1 MISSHLPV
9 LQVILPLIAAPLCVL
24 LRRSSLLWLLSFSA
38 SLGAMVI
45 AWLLL
50 QQAGSSGVI
59 SYILGGWAA
68 PWGIEYRID
77 TLNAYV
83 LLIVTAISSVVL
95 LAAKKSIE
103 QEVPQQHW
111 PMFYASYLLCLT
123 GLLGITATADAFNVF
138 VFLEIS
144 SLSSYALISLGRD
157 RRALTASYQYLV
169 MGTIGATFI
178 LIGIGL
184 LYMLT
189 GTLNMNDLA
198 QRLPAVA
205 QTKTMLSAFAFLFV
219 GISLK
224 LALFPLHLWLPN
236 AYTYAPSIVSAFLAG
251 TATKV
256 AVYVLLRFIFTVF
269 GADYAFS
276 VLPLAEILMLLGVAA
291 ILFASLSAIYQDN
304 IKRLFAYSSVAQ
316 LGYITLGIS
325 FLSVSGLSAT
335 LLHLFNHAL
344 MKAALFMALACLLYR
359 QGGVKFSHVKGLG
372 RQMPWTFM
380 AIVIGG
386 LSLVGVPLTVGFI
399 SKWYLILAAIEQ
411 GHFVLVAI
419 ILFGSLLALV
429 YVWRIVEQGFF
440 SASDDHTD
448 VKEAPLSLLL
458 PTWLLVLANIW
469 FGIDTSLTVGVAEH
483 TAHWLLELPAPVMPG
498 ATP

>member
-1 MISSHLPV
+1 VISGHLPV
-9 LQVILPLIAAPLCVL
+9 LQVVLPLIAAPLCVL
-24 LRRSSLLWLLSFSA
+24 LRRSSLLWVLSFSA
-38 SLGAMVI
+38 SLAAMMI

-50 QQAGSSGVI
+50 QQASSGVI
-59 SYILGGWAA
+59 SYAIGGWAA

-83 LLIVTAISSVVL
+83 LLIVTSISSVVL
-95 LAAKKSIE
+95 LGAKKSIE
-103 QEVPQQHW
+103 QEIPQQHW

-123 GLLGITATADAFNVF
+123 GLLGITATGDAFNVF

-205 QTKTMLSAFAFLFV
+205 QSKTLLSAFAFLFV

-236 AYTYAPSIVSAFLAG
+236 AYTYSPSIVSAFLAG

-276 VLPLAEILMLLGVAA
+276 VLPLTEILTLLAVAA
-291 ILFASLSAIYQDN
+291 IMFASISAIYQSN

-316 LGYITLGIS
+316 LGYIMLGVAL
-325 FLSVSGLSAT
+325 LSTSGMMAT

-344 MKAALFMALACLLYR
+344 MKAALFMALACVLYR
-359 QGGVKFSHVKGLG
+359 QGGVMFSNVKGLG
-372 RQMPWTFM
+372 KAMPWTFM
-380 AIVIGG
+380 AIVLGG

-399 SKWYLILAAIEQ
+399 SKWYLVLAAIEQ
-411 GHFVLVAI
+411 GYFVLVAI

-429 YVWRIVEQGFF
+429 YVWRLVEQGYFHH
-440 SASDDHTD
+440 SEEDHPRQ
-448 VKEAPLSLLL
+448 EAPLSLLI
-458 PTWLLVLANIW
+458 PTWMLVLANIY
-469 FGIDTSLTVGVAEH
+469 FGIDTSLTIGAAEQ
-483 TAHWLLELPAPVMPG
+483 AAQMLLGQAG
-498 ATP
+498 AGSP

>member
-1 MISSHLPV
+1 VISSHLPV
-9 LQVILPLIAAPLCVL
+9 LQVVLPLIAAPVCVL

-38 SLGAMVI
+38 SLAAMVI

-59 SYILGGWAA
+59 SYAIGGWAA

-83 LLIVTAISSVVL
+83 LLIVTSISSVVL
-95 LAAKKSIE
+95 LGAKKSIE
-103 QEVPQQHW
+103 QEIPQQHW
-111 PMFYASYLLCLT
+111 PMFYSSYLLCLT
-123 GLLGITATADAFNVF
+123 GLLGITATGDAFNVF

-205 QTKTMLSAFAFLFV
+205 QSKTMLSAFAFLFV

-256 AVYVLLRFIFTVF
+256 AVYVLLRFTFTVF

-276 VLPLAEILMLLGVAA
+276 VLPLGDILMLLAIAA
-291 ILFASLSAIYQDN
+291 ILFASLSAIYQSN

-316 LGYITLGIS
+316 LGYIILGIS
-325 FLSVSGLSAT
+325 LLSVNGITAT

-344 MKAALFMALACLLYR
+344 MKAALFMALACMVYR
-359 QGGVKFSHVKGLG
+359 QGDVMFSDVKGLG
-372 RQMPWTFM
+372 RAMPWTFM
-380 AIVIGG
+380 AIVLGG

-399 SKWYLILAAIEQ
+399 SKWYLVLAAIEQ
-411 GHFVLVAI
+411 GQFVLVAI
-419 ILFGSLLALV
+419 VLMGSLLALV
-429 YVWRIVEQGFF
+429 YVWRLVEQGYFH
-440 SASDDHTD
+440 SSEDEHIRR
-448 VKEAPLSLLL
+448 EAPLTLLI

-469 FGIDTSLTVGVAEH
+469 FGIDTSLTIGVAEQ
-483 TAHWLLELPAPVMPG
+483 TARLLLDQPAAVMAG
-498 ATP
+498 AVP